1 VSRADLLDRYEA
13 LPFPTTSDEHW
24 RFTDLK
30 GFDPAA
36 FAQNGHVRGQ
46 TPAVVAPDATML
58 DIEAGGLATA
68 SEHGIEISRAPEG
81 VTFEPL
87 RAHERLGTLVG
98 ADEKFAAHNAA
109 NWEHGLLV
117 TIGRGVRLEQPLYV
131 RITNS
136 VEQGSLFWRLLVVCE
151 PESSAVLIEEYA
163 SSSPQVAGYSNA
175 VVELFVEQAARLEYV
190 SLQNLSRETWY
201 FASHRARVERDAELD
216 WVAGGFGSKKGKVW
230 IENDLAGEG
239 ATSRVTGAYFADG
252 VQHLDYDTYQL
263 HSAPSTTSD
272 FAFKGALRDR
282 ATSVWRGMIRVE
294 PDAQKT
300 NAYQEN
306 RNLMLSPTT
315 HAVPIPGLE
324 ILANDVR
331 CTHGATV
338 GQVDREQL
346 FYLMARGLSRA
357 EAERLIVRG
366 FFTDVLDR
374 IDLDP
379 VREAF
384 EQVLEARIPES

>member
-1 VSRADLLDRYEA
+1 VARTDLIERYES
-13 LPFPTTSDEHW
+13 LPFPTTADEHW

-30 GFDPAA
+30 GFHPSAFSADGAA
-36 FAQNGHVRGQ
+36 G
-46 TPAVVAPDATML
+46 AVSAPSLLEVDVA
-58 DIEAGGLATA
+58 GLAHA
-68 SEHGIEISRAPEG
+68 SEGAIEIVRAPEG

-87 RAHERLGTLVG
+87 HEHDRLGTLIG
-98 ADEKFAAHNAA
+98 AHEKFAAHNAA
-109 NWEHGLLV
+109 SWEHGLLV

-131 RITNS
+131 RISNS
-136 VEQGSLFWRLLVVCE
+136 VPNGSLFWRMLVVCE

-163 SSSPQVAGYSNA
+163 SASPQLSGYSNA

-190 SLQNLSRETWY
+190 SLQNFSRETWH

-216 WVAGGFGSKKGKVW
+216 WIAGGFGSKKGKVW
-230 IENDLAGEG
+230 IENDLSGEG

-263 HSAPSTTSD
+263 HSAPHTTSD

-282 ATSVWRGMIRVE
+282 ATAVWRGMIHVE
-294 PDAQKT
+294 PEAQKT

-338 GQVDREQL
+338 GQVDRDQL
-346 FYLMARGLSRA
+346 FYLMSRGLSRA

-384 EQVLEARIPES
+384 EQVLEARIPEAETER

>member
-1 VSRADLLDRYEA
+1 VARPELIERYEA
-13 LPFPTTSDEHW
+13 LPLPTTSDEHW

-36 FAQNGHVRGQ
+36 FAQNGHVQGQ
-46 TPAVVAPDATML
+46 TPALAAPDAAML

-68 SEHGIEISRAPEG
+68 SEHGIEIARAPEG
-81 VTFEPL
+81 VTFQPL
-87 RAHERLGTLVG
+87 REHDRLGTLVG
-98 ADEKFAAHNAA
+98 ADEKFAAHNLAS
-109 NWEHGLLV
+109 WEHGLLV

-163 SSSPQVAGYSNA
+163 SSAPELAGYSNA
-175 VVELFVEQAARLEYV
+175 AIEVFVEQAARLEYV
-190 SLQNLSRETWY
+190 SLQNLSRETWH

-263 HSAPSTTSD
+263 HSAPNTTSD

-282 ATSVWRGMIRVE
+282 ATSVWRGMIHVE

-338 GQVDREQL
+338 GQVDRDQL
-346 FYLMARGLSRA
+346 FYLMARGLSRS

-366 FFTDVLDR
+366 FFTDVLHR
-374 IDLDP
+374 IELDP